1 MGFGRVIEGFIMYMQ
16 GLGSRVCCD
25 EALKQI
31 SNAFHNSGPQDRDP
45 MLHEIEDPTCSSQ
58 VDG

>member
-31 SNAFHNSGPQDRDP
+31 TGRPLQGSWEALVGALAVLENPDF
-45 MLHEIEDPTCSSQ
+45 
-58 VDG
+58 